1 MRSLLG
7 LKKLR
12 SRNISAPAYKLSL
25 KFRQGGTFVSGNAT
39 IVFNLKSDAVGD
51 LKRLRS
57 LLWIDFLGQVKRLTL
72 NGKKLRSPK
81 DFTAKGGKIVLKA
94 SALRLVRINDN
105 KFEIDYFAPFGSEK
119 NASALVHFHDHI
131 DGRDYY
137 YTKKPPF
144 KAASL
149 FPCFDQPDILGIH
162 EVQVEAPLAWTAVTS
177 TLCTRKKRL
186 AKTQEWHYEKS
197 IPYPSYQFC
206 ILVGPFDE
214 WVGPPPEDGET
225 PLIFYG
231 RKSLKKFA
239 QWLDLGMCVRHPK
252 DFDFFRKGR
261 PKGQS
266 ARRR

>member
-1 MRSLLG
+1 M
-7 LKKLR
+7 
-12 SRNISAPAYKLSL
+12 
-25 KFRQGGTFVSGNAT
+25 SGNAT

-149 FPCFDQPDILGIH
+149 FPCFDQPDTGHSRGPSRGAARLDSCDLN
-162 EVQVEAPLAWTAVTS
+162 PLHAKEEIGQDPRVA
-177 TLCTRKKRL
+177 LRKKHPL
-186 AKTQEWHYEKS
+186 SEL
-197 IPYPSYQFC
+197 P
-206 ILVGPFDE
+206 ILISAAHMTSG
-214 WVGPPPEDGET
+214 WAPPPEDGET